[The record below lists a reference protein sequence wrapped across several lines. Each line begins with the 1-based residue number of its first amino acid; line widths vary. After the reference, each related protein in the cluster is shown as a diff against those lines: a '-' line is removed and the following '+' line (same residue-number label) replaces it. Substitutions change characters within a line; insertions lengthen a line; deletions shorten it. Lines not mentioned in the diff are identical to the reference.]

1 MSGKAGA
8 ITPGEGAQDRT
19 VAKVSMPSMR
29 AVLAIGAAC
38 LVVGVSLFPLY
49 IMITTALKTESEIF
63 AWPPVWFFE
72 PTTTSF
78 YNAFFLFGGQN
89 VLVFLFNSVLV
100 TAASTA
106 LAVSL
111 GAMAAYGLARFRF
124 RANKHLAYF
133 ILSTRFAPPVAFIVP
148 LYLMFNTVGLID
160 SPLALIIV
168 YTSMNLSFVIW
179 VLRSFFVEIPV
190 ELEEAALVDGYT
202 RWQVFLRIALP
213 LVKPG
218 LAATAILSAVFSWNE
233 FLLASILTQ
242 RDSATIPVYLSGF
255 SASMGI
261 AWGEYMAVGFFA
273 VAPIMIFTLLLQRH
287 LVRGLT
293 FGAVR

>member
-1 MSGKAGA
+1 MSTTAATEPAGA
-8 ITPGEGAQDRT
+8 AAGAAALPRLRSILILGT
-19 VAKVSMPSMR
+19 
-29 AVLAIGAAC
+29 AC
-38 LVVGVSLFPLY
+38 LVTGISLIPLY
-49 IMITTALKTESEIF
+49 IMITTALKSESDIF
-63 AWPPVWFFE
+63 AWPPVWAFE
-72 PTTTSF
+72 PTFQSF

-89 VLVFLFNSVLV
+89 VLVFLFNSVLI
-100 TAASTA
+100 TGASTA
-106 LAVSL
+106 FAVTL
-111 GAMAAYGLARFRF
+111 GAMAAYGLARFKF
-124 RANKHLAYF
+124 AANKHLAFF

-148 LYLMFNTVGLID
+148 IYLMFNAVGLID
-160 SPLALIIV
+160 SQLALIIF

-202 RWQVFLRIALP
+202 RWQVFRRVALP

-242 RDSATIPVYLSGF
+242 RDAATIPVYLSGF

-273 VAPIMIFTLLLQRH
+273 VAPIMIFTLVLQRH